1 MFPNDVRLLGWSR
14 SQTISKILPVEM
26 AEALVQNGD
35 VAPLTSDEIDWIETY
50 ANPTNSDMNAEMVR
64 AAALLVAVNAAAAIV
79 MVPLS
84 IIVSVFA
91 LEGLEKFDLWLRRK
105 RE

>member
-1 MFPNDVRLLGWSR
+1 
-14 SQTISKILPVEM
+14 
-26 AEALVQNGD
+26 
-35 VAPLTSDEIDWIETY
+35 
-50 ANPTNSDMNAEMVR
+50 MNAEMVR
-64 AAALLVAVNAAAAIV
+64 VAALLVAVNAAAAIV

-84 IIVSVFA
+84 IIVSAFA